1 MAKVNKLAY
10 GEQNV
15 QDYNIRT
22 AIEEASR
29 CLLCEDPPCSK
40 ECPAST
46 DPGKFIRSIRFK
58 NIKGAAEVIR
68 SNNILGACCA
78 MICPHEDLCEKACSR
93 TGIDKPIN
101 IGKLQ
106 KFAMDQEKLFNLKV
120 LKAPK
125 KKREERIACVGS
137 GPASLACAAR
147 LAEEGYQVTVFEEK
161 ERIGGMLTYG
171 ITPSRLPQEVVEQD
185 INCLRELGVE
195 FRTNEHIAPEDIK
208 KLKNEYN
215 AIFIGVG
222 LSKSKDINIEGRD
235 LNGVESALSFLAN
248 ARSSNGK
255 IEIGDNVVVIGL
267 GDVALDCATTA
278 RQLSKGKVSI
288 VYRRSIEES
297 PAHSSE
303 LHYAQSM
310 GIPIYTEFAPERIL
324 GENNKVVGLVC
335 KSRDGYSEMKL
346 KADHIIF
353 AIGQEASEEYK
364 NYAIE
369 EGVFAAGDF
378 INGGKTVVEA
388 VAEGKESAE
397 KIISYLNK

>member
-1 MAKVNKLAY
+1 MARVSKLAY

-22 AIEEASR
+22 AVEEASR
-29 CLLCEDPPCSK
+29 CSLCEDSPCSK
-40 ECPAST
+40 ECPAKT

-58 NIKGAAEVIR
+58 NIKGAAEVVR
-68 SNNILGACCA
+68 SNNILGASCA
-78 MICPHEDLCEKACSR
+78 MICPHENLCEKACSR

-106 KFAMDQEKLFNLKV
+106 KFTMDQEKLFNLKV
-120 LKAPK
+120 LKAPE
-125 KKREERIACVGS
+125 KKREEKIACIGS
-137 GPASLACAAR
+137 GPASLACAAK
-147 LAEEGYQVTVFEEK
+147 LALEGYQVTVFEEK
-161 ERIGGMLTYG
+161 EKLGGMLTYG
-171 ITPSRLPQEVVEQD
+171 ITPSRLPQEVVDQD
-185 INCLRELGVE
+185 INCLKELGVE

-208 KLKNEYN
+208 KLKNQYK

-222 LSKSKDINIEGRD
+222 LAKSKDIKIEGHD
-235 LNGVESALSFLAN
+235 LDGVENALSFLAN

-255 IEIGDNVVVIGL
+255 VKVGNNVVVIGL

-278 RQLSKGKVSI
+278 KQLSKGKVSI

-297 PAHSSE
+297 PAHSTE
-303 LHYAQSM
+303 LTYTQGM
-310 GIPIYTEFAPERIL
+310 GIPIYTEFTPKAIL
-324 GENNKVVGLVC
+324 GEDNKAIALVC

-353 AIGQEASEEYK
+353 AIGQEPYEEYK
-364 NYAIE
+364 NYTLE
-369 EGVFAAGDF
+369 DGLFAAGDF
-378 INGGKTVVEA
+378 TNGGKTVVEA

>member
-40 ECPAST
+40 ECPAKT

-125 KKREERIACVGS
+125 KK
-137 GPASLACAAR
+137 
-147 LAEEGYQVTVFEEK
+147 EK
-161 ERIGGMLTYG
+161 
-171 ITPSRLPQEVVEQD
+171 
-185 INCLRELGVE
+185 
-195 FRTNEHIAPEDIK
+195 K
-208 KLKNEYN
+208 
-215 AIFIGVG
+215 
-222 LSKSKDINIEGRD
+222 
-235 LNGVESALSFLAN
+235 
-248 ARSSNGK
+248 
-255 IEIGDNVVVIGL
+255 
-267 GDVALDCATTA
+267 
-278 RQLSKGKVSI
+278 
-288 VYRRSIEES
+288 
-297 PAHSSE
+297 E
-303 LHYAQSM
+303 LH
-310 GIPIYTEFAPERIL
+310 
-324 GENNKVVGLVC
+324 V
-335 KSRDGYSEMKL
+335 
-346 KADHIIF
+346 
-353 AIGQEASEEYK
+353 
-364 NYAIE
+364 
-369 EGVFAAGDF
+369 
-378 INGGKTVVEA
+378 
-388 VAEGKESAE
+388 
-397 KIISYLNK
+397 